1 MADCPSFSNTRQT
14 VMGIRSKSKDEIC
27 QVFALA
33 FDFSLPPLEQAEE
46 RVIYVG
52 LSVRMSERI
61 MLFDS

>member
-1 MADCPSFSNTRQT
+1 
-14 VMGIRSKSKDEIC
+14 MGIRSKSKDGIC
-27 QVFALA
+27 RFLLLA
-33 FDFSLPPLEQAEE
+33 FDFDFSLPPLEQAEE